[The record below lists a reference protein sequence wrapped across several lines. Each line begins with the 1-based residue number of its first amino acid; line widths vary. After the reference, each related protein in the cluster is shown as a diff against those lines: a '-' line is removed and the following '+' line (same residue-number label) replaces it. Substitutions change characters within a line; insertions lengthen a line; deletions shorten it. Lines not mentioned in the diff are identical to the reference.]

1 MVSVCLSSRLEIS
14 RIRPREIY
22 KALYEEKKKI
32 YGRAVKCE
40 DPLTLGTT
48 RERGDYEPEENIGV
62 LHIEC

>member
-1 MVSVCLSSRLEIS
+1 MKRV
-14 RIRPREIY
+14 RE
-22 KALYEEKKKI
+22 I
-32 YGRAVKCE
+32 YGRAVKRE